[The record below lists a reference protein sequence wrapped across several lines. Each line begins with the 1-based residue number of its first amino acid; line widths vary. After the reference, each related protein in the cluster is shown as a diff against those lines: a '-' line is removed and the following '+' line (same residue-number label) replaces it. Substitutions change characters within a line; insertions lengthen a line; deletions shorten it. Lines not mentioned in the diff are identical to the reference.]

1 MTILEHLLTESQTL
15 CLLAIFFLVSCAQ
28 IISAGLLFNRRRAD
42 GIALNLAYE
51 LLLCAHL
58 WLMGALANSIGHG
71 WYPVTLG
78 LWVICPPL
86 EPLFWLDLPIAVFGT
101 VICIGRKKP
110 VMLLEIAFVMA
121 ATPPVM
127 DLLGGYMGIYLI
139 LDAAFFVF
147 RTGSAI
153 AYRVLT
159 AERFLPRSAPIDAM
173 QGMPEGIAF
182 IRRGC
187 RVRFANDA
195 MRRMLAAIDVSVDL
209 STVDEI
215 IGKIEAAPGEWL
227 WRQSRQGEPSLAGG
241 AKRVVETPAGS
252 FCQFAMSV
260 DAAKAETILL
270 GLDVTD
276 ERMIQA
282 EERALQAQ
290 LESERVAL
298 GKLMDRIEGIAAKDA
313 LVKMRSK
320 IHDVIGQRL
329 SILHRL
335 LEEDPS
341 RERIAMMIST
351 VRDMME
357 DVNGDVDASAQAK
370 LDAIVESFG
379 FAGIEIE
386 VDGVLPNAKREG
398 DVLVGIIREA
408 STNAVLHSQANRVY
422 VTIGQEE
429 GILVMD
435 VESDGEPLGHENE
448 EGTGI
453 AGMRRALAE
462 VEGRLSI
469 TKRPSYKLRVEMRM
483 PAGEDARHAR
493 EGRQR

>member
-58 WLMGALANSIGHG
+58 WLMGAMPKSFGHG

-101 VICIGRKKP
+101 VICIGRKTP

-127 DLLGGYMGIYLI
+127 DLVGGYMGIYLI

-159 AERFLPRSAPIDAM
+159 AEHFLPRSAPIDAM

-187 RVRFANDA
+187 RVRFANAA

-209 STVDEI
+209 STLDEI

-252 FCQFAMSV
+252 FYQFAMSV

-298 GKLMDRIEGIAAKDA
+298 G
-313 LVKMRSK
+313 
-320 IHDVIGQRL
+320 
-329 SILHRL
+329 
-335 LEEDPS
+335 
-341 RERIAMMIST
+341 
-351 VRDMME
+351 
-357 DVNGDVDASAQAK
+357 
-370 LDAIVESFG
+370 
-379 FAGIEIE
+379 
-386 VDGVLPNAKREG
+386 
-398 DVLVGIIREA
+398 
-408 STNAVLHSQANRVY
+408 
-422 VTIGQEE
+422 
-429 GILVMD
+429 
-435 VESDGEPLGHENE
+435 
-448 EGTGI
+448 
-453 AGMRRALAE
+453 
-462 VEGRLSI
+462 
-469 TKRPSYKLRVEMRM
+469 
-483 PAGEDARHAR
+483 
-493 EGRQR
+493 

>member
-1 MTILEHLLTESQTL
+1 
-15 CLLAIFFLVSCAQ
+15 
-28 IISAGLLFNRRRAD
+28 
-42 GIALNLAYE
+42 
-51 LLLCAHL
+51 
-58 WLMGALANSIGHG
+58 
-71 WYPVTLG
+71 
-78 LWVICPPL
+78 
-86 EPLFWLDLPIAVFGT
+86 
-101 VICIGRKKP
+101 
-110 VMLLEIAFVMA
+110 
-121 ATPPVM
+121 
-127 DLLGGYMGIYLI
+127 
-139 LDAAFFVF
+139 
-147 RTGSAI
+147 
-153 AYRVLT
+153 
-159 AERFLPRSAPIDAM
+159 
-173 QGMPEGIAF
+173 
-182 IRRGC
+182 
-187 RVRFANDA
+187 

-252 FCQFAMSV
+252 FYQFAMSV